1 LTNIQVTN
9 PLTGMVE
16 TIASLAPGQKIVFN
30 TTYSVTQDDID
41 AGGIVDAV
49 NAGNIHKGVNYN
61 LSEIQ
66 SVPFVPEVFILEAY
80 PDNYQDNPVNPED
93 SRIAG
98 NVLANDLM
106 NGSPVKASDVVIK
119 ITNNGGLNG
128 VTINSNGDLIVPLGA
143 PAGTYAVWYTICKV
157 DEPANCSAETMVII
171 EVLHTVNL
179 RINKQVAVD
188 TWYEGDKFE
197 YVITVQN
204 TGTTDAFEV
213 EVLDKLPE
221 GLVYLSSTLDG
232 IAFSPLATGE
242 ELKWAIADFPAG
254 ASVEIKL
261 QVKILPLKEGSG
273 GTVINTATVSSQGTE
288 LSPEDNRSSA
298 LVNVRG
304 FFIPNVITPNG
315 DGFNDSF
322 EIKGMGR
329 FMSNE
334 IVIFNR
340 FGDHLFGAKNYL
352 KEWSAAGLID
362 DTYFYVLIAVDDQG
376 KKHEF
381 KGWVQVIRE

>member
-1 LTNIQVTN
+1 
-9 PLTGMVE
+9 
-16 TIASLAPGQKIVFN
+16 
-30 TTYSVTQDDID
+30 
-41 AGGIVDAV
+41 
-49 NAGNIHKGVNYN
+49 
-61 LSEIQ
+61 
-66 SVPFVPEVFILEAY
+66 
-80 PDNYQDNPVNPED
+80 
-93 SRIAG
+93 
-98 NVLANDLM
+98 
-106 NGSPVKASDVVIK
+106 
-119 ITNNGGLNG
+119 
-128 VTINSNGDLIVPLGA
+128 
-143 PAGTYAVWYTICKV
+143 
-157 DEPANCSAETMVII
+157 
-171 EVLHTVNL
+171 
-179 RINKQVAVD
+179 
-188 TWYEGDKFE
+188 
-197 YVITVQN
+197 VITVQN